1 VPNVVGFVLGAIQL
15 IIYTIYK
22 NKSKMLAKST
32 DVMKEEGPNDLKNRS
47 LNKGTISMPKQQ
59 VDRQYSMPK
68 IIKTLSFGP
77 HELHSS
83 WDSEDNVENW
93 REGSPLIWNRI
104 MLDSNKM
111 FYVCDIFFLESDWLV
126 NLEKYVTKLTLYHIF
141 NQTLKDNGVQGFK
154 PWFF

>member
-32 DVMKEEGPNDLKNRS
+32 DVMKEEGPNDLKNRR

-83 WDSEDNVENW
+83 LDSEDNVEI
-93 REGSPLIWNRI
+93 G
-104 MLDSNKM
+104 
-111 FYVCDIFFLESDWLV
+111 
-126 NLEKYVTKLTLYHIF
+126 EKDH
-141 NQTLKDNGVQGFK
+141 
-154 PWFF
+154 P

>member
-32 DVMKEEGPNDLKNRS
+32 DVMKEEGPNDLKNRR

-83 WDSEDNVENW
+83 WDSEDNVEI
-93 REGSPLIWNRI
+93 G
-104 MLDSNKM
+104 
-111 FYVCDIFFLESDWLV
+111 
-126 NLEKYVTKLTLYHIF
+126 EKDH
-141 NQTLKDNGVQGFK
+141 
-154 PWFF
+154 P

>member
-1 VPNVVGFVLGAIQL
+1 MPNVVGFVLGAIQL

-32 DVMKEEGPNDLKNRS
+32 DVMKEEGLNDLKNRR
-47 LNKGTISMPKQQ
+47 LNKGTSMPKQQ

-83 WDSEDNVENW
+83 LDSEDNVEI
-93 REGSPLIWNRI
+93 G
-104 MLDSNKM
+104 
-111 FYVCDIFFLESDWLV
+111 
-126 NLEKYVTKLTLYHIF
+126 EKDH
-141 NQTLKDNGVQGFK
+141 
-154 PWFF
+154 P

>member
-32 DVMKEEGPNDLKNRS
+32 DLMKEEGPKDLKNRR
-47 LNKGTISMPKQQ
+47 LNKGTSMPKQQ

-77 HELHSS
+77 HELNSS
-83 WDSEDNVENW
+83 LDSEDNVEI
-93 REGSPLIWNRI
+93 G
-104 MLDSNKM
+104 
-111 FYVCDIFFLESDWLV
+111 
-126 NLEKYVTKLTLYHIF
+126 EKDH
-141 NQTLKDNGVQGFK
+141 
-154 PWFF
+154 P